1 MEYILY
7 FITGG
12 SIVTIVAWLARIGH
26 PFLSGI
32 ALVFPSVT
40 LVSFYFLGKS
50 VGREAVSTSAKSALL
65 ATFFLWLPYMTAIV
79 YLIPRFG
86 VNKALVLA
94 LAVFLMLA
102 LIYVKF
108 ITLR

>member
-1 MEYILY
+1 MEYISY

-12 SIVTIVAWLARIGH
+12 GVVTIATWLARMGH

-32 ALVFPSVT
+32 ALMFPSVT

-50 VGREAVSTSAKSALL
+50 AGGEAVSASAKSALR
-65 ATFFLWLPYMTAIV
+65 ATFFLWLPYMTTII
-79 YLIPRFG
+79 YLTPRLG
-86 VNKALVLA
+86 VNKALLFA

-102 LIYVKF
+102 LIYVYIK
-108 ITLR
+108 